1 MAITGSLTPAHFSRG
16 LPDIQFFR
24 RLLFLAH
31 EGDEISLDDIENNI
45 QASPSRLLRDTL
57 RYRDTLRGLL
67 GSALDHRGIVHEEN
81 RFVIILAPG
90 NYEFMVA
97 LCAVLAIGAAVIPLA
112 TTLLP
117 EEVLYFREK
126 FNNALILTGSS
137 ESTLLSNVRQQL
149 KATGAENQVVP
160 IQLPQPSKAPAH
172 LYLDENV
179 SFRPERPAMALFTS
193 GTTGP
198 PKGLIHSIRYFNAF
212 VRELGSSE
220 EVFLFRRPIHNGVGV
235 TDVIRFMMRG
245 ARVDMMD
252 WNSGPE
258 RVWKHLQQE
267 KVTVL
272 TGSPDFWIQIKEY
285 FEKEISA
292 GPVETLRQSKEALRR
307 LQVTRSSGSLTMPST
322 KKFYREHMGG
332 RGFVIRFGTTET
344 GPIGLETSTDDQ
356 DDTLHVIGR
365 PLPGVEA
372 KLADGDHSELLMKTP
387 TMFTGYWQNE
397 KATRAVFDDE
407 GWYHTGDQAY
417 MQGDMFVVEGRAK
430 EDFINCDSYKVPIYE
445 VETAIASLG
454 YISESHVV
462 PITDSRLGS
471 RVAAVVTYRDVPDTV
486 PEKTLQALRQDLSG
500 KLPISKLP
508 TMLRVLNGEESFPRN
523 SGGKVI
529 KRKLKETFFPQSDDP
544 TLDEMPEEVQ
554 VCDFYSKTAPRAPKC
569 WDWAGLNC

>member
-1 MAITGSLTPAHFSRG
+1 MAITGSLNSANWSQG
-16 LPDIQFFR
+16 LPHTAFFR

-31 EGDEISLDDIENNI
+31 EGDEVALNDLENDI
-45 QASPSRLLRDTL
+45 QATPSRLLRDTL
-57 RYRDTLRGLL
+57 RYRDTLRELFGPD
-67 GSALDHRGIVHEEN
+67 LDHRGIVREEN

-90 NYEFMVA
+90 DYEFMVA

-126 FNNALILTGSS
+126 FNNAFVLTGSN
-137 ESTLLSNVRQQL
+137 ETDLLANVRQQF
-149 KATGAENQVVP
+149 KATGAEDQAVP
-160 IQLPQPSKAPAH
+160 IQLPSPSKSPAH

-179 SFRPERPAMALFTS
+179 SFHSERPAMALFTS

-198 PKGLIHSIRYFNAF
+198 PKGLIHSIRYFDAF
-212 VRELGSSE
+212 VRELGSSKD
-220 EVFLFRRPIHNGVGV
+220 VFLFRRPIHNGVGV
-235 TDVIRFMMRG
+235 TDVIRFMLRG
-245 ARVDMMD
+245 NRVDMMD
-252 WNSGPE
+252 WNSGAE
-258 RVWKHLQQE
+258 RIWKHLQQE
-267 KVTVL
+267 KVTAL
-272 TGSPDFWIQIKEY
+272 TGSPDFWIQIKEH
-285 FEKEISA
+285 FEKEISN
-292 GPVETLRQSKEALRR
+292 GPAETLRQSEEALQR
-307 LQVTRSSGSLTMPST
+307 LQTTRSSGALTMPST
-322 KKFYREHMGG
+322 KKFYRKHMGG

-344 GPIGLETSTDDQ
+344 GPIGLETSPEDQ
-356 DDTLHVIGR
+356 DDSLHVIGR

-372 KLADGDHSELLMKTP
+372 KLANGDHSELLMKTP
-387 TMFTGYWQNE
+387 TMFVGYWQNE

-445 VETAIASLG
+445 VETAISSLG

-500 KLPISKLP
+500 TLPISKLP
-508 TMLRVLNGEESFPRN
+508 TMLRVLSGEESFPRN
-523 SGGKVI
+523 SGGKVV
-529 KRKLKETFFPQSDDP
+529 KRKLKETFFPQSHDP
-544 TLDEMPEEVQ
+544 TLDEMPAEVQ
-554 VCDFYSKTAPRAPKC
+554 ICDFYSKTAPRAPKC